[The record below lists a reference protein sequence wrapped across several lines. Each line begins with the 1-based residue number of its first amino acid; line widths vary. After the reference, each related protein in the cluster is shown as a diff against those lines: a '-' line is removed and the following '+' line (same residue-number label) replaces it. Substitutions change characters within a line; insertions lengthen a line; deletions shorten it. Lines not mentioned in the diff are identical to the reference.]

1 MRELSKNTIIGLSVL
16 AISTLI
22 LSNFFYKRYTNSAT
36 AKLAVLSEQTDS
48 LLVNSAML
56 SIDKMTDTAI
66 ISLTDSDLAVGK
78 NQGVNPVLKTYSE
91 PILEGDKLTTVAA
104 VSTPVEKKTSIPV
117 VTVEKQIKEK
127 IEKPIT
133 LAVAPKPV
141 EKKVN
146 QPTTIAVVDRVSKEK
161 IEKPI
166 TIAVAEKEAMPIER
180 ESPEVVSTKNVSEA
194 KYYVIVGTFQ
204 SKENAELELKKAPD
218 RQLSVFKDG
227 KYFRVSAGDFPDKKE
242 ANNVAKS
249 LNTEG
254 VACFVIQR

>member
-1 MRELSKNTIIGLSVL
+1 MRGFSKNTIIGLSALTILTV
-16 AISTLI
+16 I
-22 LSNFFYKRYTNSAT
+22 LSNFFYKQYKNSAT

-48 LLVNSAML
+48 LLINSDML

-66 ISLTDSDLAVGK
+66 ISLTDSDLLVSK
-78 NQGVNPVLKTYSE
+78 NQAVNPVLKTYSE
-91 PILEGDKLTTVAA
+91 PVLESENIATLAA
-104 VSTPVEKKTSIPV
+104 VPNLIEQKINNSLAIVDKPIKEKIVEPMTHAVAPKPIEKKVSQPTTIPIV
-117 VTVEKQIKEK
+117 DRVAKEK
-127 IEKPIT
+127 IEKP
-133 LAVAPKPV
+133 VA
-141 EKKVN
+141 
-146 QPTTIAVVDRVSKEK
+146 ID
-161 IEKPI
+161 
-166 TIAVAEKEAMPIER
+166 VAEKEALPIEK
-180 ESPEVVSTKNVSEA
+180 ESHELVNTKNVSES

>member
-16 AISTLI
+16 AASTLI
-22 LSNFFYKRYTNSAT
+22 LSNFFYKRYTDSAT

-66 ISLTDSDLAVGK
+66 ISLTDSDLAIGK
-78 NQGVNPVLKTYSE
+78 NQGMSPVLKTYSE
-91 PILEGDKLTTVAA
+91 PILEGDKLSTVAA
-104 VSTPVEKKTSIPV
+104 SSIPVEQKTTKPV
-117 VTVEKQIKEK
+117 VTV
-127 IEKPIT
+127 EKPIT
-133 LAVAPKPV
+133 LAVAAKPI
-141 EKKVN
+141 EKKVI
-146 QPTTIAVVDRVSKEK
+146 QPTTIAVVDRIAKEK
-161 IEKPI
+161 IEKSV
-166 TIAVAEKEAMPIER
+166 TIAVAEKEAMPIEK
-180 ESPEVVSTKNVSEA
+180 EALEVVSTKNVNEA

>member
-1 MRELSKNTIIGLSVL
+1 MRNLSKNTIIGLSVL
-16 AISTLI
+16 AASTLI

-48 LLVNSAML
+48 LLVNSSML

-66 ISLTDSDLAVGK
+66 ISLTDSDFAIGK
-78 NQGVNPVLKTYSE
+78 NQGVSPVLKTYSE

-104 VSTPVEKKTSIPV
+104 VSTPIEKKTISTV
-117 VTVEKQIKEK
+117 VVVEKYIQEK
-127 IEKPIT
+127 MGKPFAI
-133 LAVAPKPV
+133 AVIPKPV
-141 EKKVN
+141 ENKINK
-146 QPTTIAVVDRVSKEK
+146 PTTIDVFERKTKEK
-161 IEKPI
+161 VEKPMAV
-166 TIAVAEKEAMPIER
+166 AVAEKEAIPIEK
-180 ESPEVVSTKNVSEA
+180 EALEVVGTKNVSDA

-227 KYFRVSAGDFPDKKE
+227 KYFRVSAGNFPDKKE
-242 ANNVAKS
+242 ANNIANS

>member
-1 MRELSKNTIIGLSVL
+1 MRELSKNTIIGLSML
-16 AISTLI
+16 AVSTLI

-66 ISLTDSDLAVGK
+66 ISLTDSDLAVSK

-91 PILEGDKLTTVAA
+91 PVLEGDKLAAVAA
-104 VSTPVEKKTSIPV
+104 VSTPVEQKTTKPV
-117 VTVEKQIKEK
+117 VTVEKPIKEK
-127 IEKPIT
+127 MGEPMTI
-133 LAVAPKPV
+133 AVAPKPV
-141 EKKVN
+141 EKKVS
-146 QPTTIAVVDRVSKEK
+146 QPTTIAVVERPVKEK
-161 IEKPI
+161 IEKPV
-166 TIAVAEKEAMPIER
+166 TIAVAEKEAMPIEK
-180 ESPEVVSTKNVSEA
+180 EAPEVVNTKNVSEA
-194 KYYVIVGTFQ
+194 KYYVIIGTFN

-227 KYFRVSAGDFPDKKE
+227 KYFRVSAGDFSDKNE
-242 ANNVAKS
+242 ANHVAKS

-254 VACFVIQR
+254 VSCFVIQR

>member
-22 LSNFFYKRYTNSAT
+22 LGNFFYKRYTNSAT

-91 PILEGDKLTTVAA
+91 PILEGDKLTTIAA

-117 VTVEKQIKEK
+117 VTVEKQINEK

-242 ANNVAKS
+242 ANNVANS

>member
-16 AISTLI
+16 AASTLI
-22 LSNFFYKRYTNSAT
+22 LGNFFYKRYTNSAT

-66 ISLTDSDLAVGK
+66 ISLTDSDLNFGK
-78 NQGVNPVLKTYSE
+78 NKDVNPVLKTYSE
-91 PILEGDKLTTVAA
+91 PILEGDKLTTVTA

-133 LAVAPKPV
+133 LAIAPKPV
-141 EKKVN
+141 EKKVI
-146 QPTTIAVVDRVSKEK
+146 QPTPIAVVDRVSKEK
-161 IEKPI
+161 IEKPV

-254 VACFVIQR
+254 VTCFVIQR